1 MGSEKFE
8 GMYLNAISTEN
19 LKRCFCRDVSKWSK
33 PLPTSKRTGWKRR
46 SLALGRLA
54 GSVTKHCLMK
64 SFCCSSSR
72 DSMHFWMVSA
82 VTWSKVYRKH
92 SNGNKSK
99 KRGCWLPGHPS
110 RRYLSTQ
117 VQSFREHTYL
127 GNKQWFQ
134 HFHNIRHLGVFFL
147 NKFGLYVN
155 LTKCKYV
162 DGTSEGHAR
171 SLWEMNVI

>member
-1 MGSEKFE
+1 MFQSEVQ
-8 GMYLNAISTEN
+8 S
-19 LKRCFCRDVSKWSK
+19 
-33 PLPTSKRTGWKRR
+33 LPTSKRTGWKRR

-82 VTWSKVYRKH
+82 VTWSQIYRKH
-92 SNGNKSK
+92 SDGNKSR

-110 RRYLSTQ
+110 RRCLSTQ

-147 NKFGLYVN
+147 KLIWTVWESHQMQI
-155 LTKCKYV
+155 CRWHQW
-162 DGTSEGHAR
+162 GTCPK
-171 SLWEMNVI
+171 SLGNECHLAISGR